1 MKHFPWIVSIAV
13 SFCAAV
19 AAHGQTT
26 QPATRASMD
35 DIQRVQ
41 RQLKDVASIEG
52 DFVEKKNLAM
62 LNHTLTIKGHLA
74 IQKPD
79 KLIWIVNEPV
89 KYAVRIVGDEV
100 RQWDE
105 DTNHVD
111 VIHLGGDPTFKA
123 ISQQMQA
130 WFLGNYAALGDDYD
144 VMLLSKEPLALSFVP
159 KSTTAVSKIISSV
172 DMKFN
177 QDLTYIDTM
186 TVREAG
192 GDTTAIQFISPRMN
206 QPIADV
212 VWEMPPNEH

>member
-1 MKHFPWIVSIAV
+1 
-13 SFCAAV
+13 
-19 AAHGQTT
+19 
-26 QPATRASMD
+26 
-35 DIQRVQ
+35 
-41 RQLKDVASIEG
+41 
-52 DFVEKKNLAM
+52 
-62 LNHTLTIKGHLA
+62 
-74 IQKPD
+74 
-79 KLIWIVNEPV
+79 
-89 KYAVRIVGDEV
+89 
-100 RQWDE
+100 
-105 DTNHVD
+105 
-111 VIHLGGDPTFKA
+111 
-123 ISQQMQA
+123 MQA

-192 GDTTAIQFISPRMN
+192 GDTTAIQFISPRVN